1 MTLPN
6 ALTLLRIFFVP
17 LLLTVLLGKQVH
29 VVTPWMDIS
38 KEWLALPIFWVAA
51 LTDLLDGAI
60 ARRRRQISTLGTLLD
75 PVADKLLISAMFISL
90 VELGLVPAWMVV
102 VIVGREFAV
111 SGLRS
116 IAAAEGYTIQ
126 ASDLGKTKMVM
137 QVVAVSLLLVGAHS
151 ALFLKAGLV
160 AVWLVSFLR
169 WFRRSIISRNSGAAW
184 MPVSRCGA
192 AAGSDCCFCGSSEKM
207 LPLSSAAR
215 RWLLDLARAAV
226 DAAGRGEPIPAPEV
240 PPDLPLADQTEL
252 ARPYAVFVSLHKQG
266 QLRGCVG
273 HIGFETPLRQLVPEM
288 AQAAALDD
296 ARFDPVSP
304 EEVPDLDIEISVLSR
319 FFPIEPDQI
328 VPGVHGLLA
337 RRGIHRGILLP
348 QVALEH
354 NWDAVRFLNETC
366 RKAGLPPDA
375 WTRGATIEAFTA
387 DIIGEEKH
395 SATLS

>member
-29 VVTPWMDIS
+29 LATPWMDIS

-51 LTDLLDGAI
+51 LTDLVDGII

-116 IAAAEGYTIQ
+116 IAAAEGYTIR

-160 AVWLVSFLR
+160 AVWLVVVFAL
-169 WFRRSIISRNSGAAW
+169 
-184 MPVSRCGA
+184 VS
-192 AAGSDCCFCGSSEKM
+192 
-207 LPLSSAAR
+207 
-215 RWLLDLARAAV
+215 AV
-226 DAAGRGEPIPAPEV
+226 DYFQKFWRRV
-240 PPDLPLADQTEL
+240 
-252 ARPYAVFVSLHKQG
+252 
-266 QLRGCVG
+266 
-273 HIGFETPLRQLVPEM
+273 
-288 AQAAALDD
+288 D
-296 ARFDPVSP
+296 ARFKVRRRRR
-304 EEVPDLDIEISVLSR
+304 ER
-319 FFPIEPDQI
+319 
-328 VPGVHGLLA
+328 LL
-337 RRGIHRGILLP
+337 LLRK
-348 QVALEH
+348 QRKNVA
-354 NWDAVRFLNETC
+354 AQ
-366 RKAGLPPDA
+366 
-375 WTRGATIEAFTA
+375 
-387 DIIGEEKH
+387 
-395 SATLS
+395 